1 VGGAE
6 LEVQLP
12 VAAASGLV
20 AAASLTREAA

>member
-12 VAAASGLV
+12 VAAMASV